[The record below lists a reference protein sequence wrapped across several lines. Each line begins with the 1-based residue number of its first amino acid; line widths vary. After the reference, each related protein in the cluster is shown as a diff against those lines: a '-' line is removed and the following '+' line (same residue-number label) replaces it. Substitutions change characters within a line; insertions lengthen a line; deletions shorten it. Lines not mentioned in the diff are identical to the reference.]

1 MEDDRSLNG
10 EGIESLFRMFCS
22 AAMNPRPYI
31 KKNPLPARVAAP
43 LAPREMDL
51 LNLISAKIGAP
62 RTNVAHHI
70 LKMGLYEAAI
80 GCGFTFDEDGNIPE
94 DQKKWETAP
103 RSSGFSFPNEEQ
115 EEI

>member
-1 MEDDRSLNG
+1 MENENSQFG
-10 EGIESLFRMFCS
+10 EGIEGLFRMFTS

-31 KKNPLPARVAAP
+31 KKTPFPARVVAP
-43 LAPREMDL
+43 LAPREMEL
-51 LNLISAKIGAP
+51 LQLISARIGAP

-80 GCGFTFDEDGNIPE
+80 GCGFTFDADGNIPE

-103 RSSGFSFPNEEQ
+103 RSSGFSFPNEEK